1 MMRPLPAALAL
12 LAAIAFAPAPALASG
27 CPEDEADRCDGGR
40 KAQAWSA
47 PEAPRVVEV
56 VLGPAGF
63 SPAQVTVK
71 RGRSV
76 RFVIERTGG
85 AACASGFTIPA
96 LGVDVVVPRGKPL
109 EIVVTPGAKGVFPV
123 TCRGEGVAG
132 LLVVG

>member
-1 MMRPLPAALAL
+1 MHPLRATLAL
-12 LAAIAFAPAPALASG
+12 LVAVALAPAPARASG

-47 PEAPRVVEV
+47 PEAPRLVEV

-71 RGRSV
+71 RGQPV

-85 AACASGFTIPA
+85 AVCAAGLTIPGLA
-96 LGVDVVVPRGKPL
+96 VDAVVPADRPL

-123 TCRGEGVAG
+123 NCRGEGVAG